1 MFGTK
6 IARLRVTSAELKT
19 KKVESEMWKG
29 ELKGQNVENKRWKVF
44 RSRATRH
51 RSGFADR

>member
-29 ELKGQNVENKRWKVF
+29 ELKGQNVENKQKTIR
-44 RSRATRH
+44 
-51 RSGFADR
+51 